1 VVKVVH
7 QMYVTCLTER
17 VDLVR
22 ADIGGLVGETR
33 VPKHVATVVLVHV
46 IKRTGYVIS
55 AKMATGVGI
64 ATNHAVTAVPR
75 MFAIRIVV
83 TV

>member
-1 VVKVVH
+1 
-7 QMYVTCLTER
+7 
-17 VDLVR
+17 VDR
-22 ADIGGLVGETR
+22 ARAGIGGLVGETR

-64 ATNHAVTAVPR
+64 ATKHAVTAVPC